1 MSVKQE
7 FGYYLSY
14 QPGKHEKGDPGGA
27 YIMRPANNTP
37 TMLPPPV
44 HVKITRSKLVT
55 DVVQVRPAKGRPY

>member
-44 HVKITRSKLVT
+44 HVKITR
-55 DVVQVRPAKGRPY
+55 